1 MFPVIAVAVVLL
13 LAGFLF
19 FFGMRLMKKLDS
31 FLDTLNTL
39 NTLKEKENT
48 QGEEIQ

>member
-39 NTLKEKENT
+39 KEKGNT

>member
-19 FFGMRLMKKLDS
+19 IFGMHLMKKLDS
-31 FLDTLNTL
+31 FLDTL
-39 NTLKEKENT
+39 KEKEDT

>member
-13 LAGFLF
+13 LAGVLF

-39 NTLKEKENT
+39 KEKENT

>member
-19 FFGMRLMKKLDS
+19 FFGIRLMKKLDS
-31 FLDTLNTL
+31 FLDTL

>member
-19 FFGMRLMKKLDS
+19 FFGMSLMKKVDS
-31 FLDTLNTL
+31 FIDTL

>member
-31 FLDTLNTL
+31 FLDTL
-39 NTLKEKENT
+39 KVD
-48 QGEEIQ
+48 

>member
-19 FFGMRLMKKLDS
+19 FFGMRLMEKLDS
-31 FLDTLNTL
+31 FLDTL

>member
-31 FLDTLNTL
+31 FLDTLNTQ
-39 NTLKEKENT
+39 KEKENT

>member
-19 FFGMRLMKKLDS
+19 FFGMCLMKKLDS
-31 FLDTLNTL
+31 FLDTL

>member
-1 MFPVIAVAVVLL
+1 MFPVIVVAVVLL

-19 FFGMRLMKKLDS
+19 MFGMHLMKKLDS

-39 NTLKEKENT
+39 KEKEET

>member
-1 MFPVIAVAVVLL
+1 MFPVIDVAVVLL

-39 NTLKEKENT
+39 KEKENT

>member
-39 NTLKEKENT
+39 KEKEKT

>member
-39 NTLKEKENT
+39 KENT

>member
-19 FFGMRLMKKLDS
+19 FFVMRLMKKLDS

-39 NTLKEKENT
+39 KEKENT

>member
-13 LAGFLF
+13 LEGFLF

-39 NTLKEKENT
+39 KEKENT